1 MTGPLIEALGELA
14 RAAAMKIVFGAVA
27 GLLFVAGAGFVLAA
41 GYMTLAAKFGAI
53 AAAMSLGVLLLV
65 MGLVVLAVM
74 VDNGSATDHDADA
87 EADTEKRREADEETL
102 IMELLS
108 DAAIAG
114 YATGQGDTNRLRRHF
129 ETALQ
134 RLALLGAFTPGE
146 GVGSRPAPHED
157 APEDTAPDMPP
168 GTEDPATPDTHF
180 PPDPDAPD
188 APSAPTATDHLAQEA
203 RAAGRR

>member
-65 MGLVVLAVM
+65 MGLVVVAVM
-74 VDNGSATDHDADA
+74 VDNGSTADPDA
-87 EADTEKRREADEETL
+87 EADTDKRREADEETL

-157 APEDTAPDMPP
+157 APEDTAPDTPP
-168 GTEDPATPDTHF
+168 GTEAPAAPDTRF

-188 APSAPTATDHLAQEA
+188 APTAPSATDHLAQEA
-203 RAAGRR
+203 RAAGRP

>member
-74 VDNGSATDHDADA
+74 VDNGSATDHGNPDA

-102 IMELLS
+102 IMELLG

-157 APEDTAPDMPP
+157 APEDTAPEDTPP
-168 GTEDPATPDTHF
+168 GTEEPAAPDTRF

-188 APSAPTATDHLAQEA
+188 APTATDHLAQEA
-203 RAAGRR
+203 RAAGRP